1 MAVTQRSTS
10 LAAGRTPRI
19 GTKRPVAPRL
29 RADNRWQ
36 GEPEPE
42 PEAEETSDLLATIE
56 SEIIPRLAFAHRA
69 DPLSP
74 TLCPESRQPPT
85 EAELA
90 EFARIATCHDLSG
103 ALAFVESLA
112 RQGLSLEILLLE
124 LVGATARLLGTQWET
139 DLRSFTEVS
148 AGLGTLQQVV
158 HILGPSFAPTLPHR
172 GLVVL
177 VAAPGEQHTLGLYM
191 VGEFLRRAGW
201 GVQVAPTISNA
212 GLVDLV
218 ATERVEM
225 LGISVSNDELLRP
238 LAGLI
243 ESVQGASCN
252 PDMSIMLGGPL
263 ELSDYATQCGV
274 SLCTSDPRDAVRWL
288 ERHANLTMCRN

>member
-1 MAVTQRSTS
+1 MALTQRSIRLAVEQRS
-10 LAAGRTPRI
+10 LG
-19 GTKRPVAPRL
+19 GTQRLVAQQAQDCDKRH
-29 RADNRWQ
+29 
-36 GEPEPE
+36 GEPEPD
-42 PEAEETSDLLATIE
+42 ETSELLATIE

-74 TLCPESRQPPT
+74 WLCPESRLPPT
-85 EAELA
+85 EEELV
-90 EFARIATCHDLSG
+90 EFARLATCHDLTG
-103 ALAFVESLA
+103 ALAFVETIA
-112 RQGLSLEILLLE
+112 RQGLSLEIILLD
-124 LVGATARLLGTQWET
+124 LVGATARLLGEQWLS

-177 VAAPGEQHTLGLYM
+177 VAAPGEQHILGLYM

-201 GVQVAPTISNA
+201 GVQVSPNISTA
-212 GLVDLV
+212 DLVGLV
-218 ATERVEM
+218 AAQRVEM
-225 LGISVSNDELLRP
+225 LGFSVSTDALLEP

-243 ESVQGASCN
+243 ELVREASCN
-252 PDMSIMLGGPL
+252 PSLTIMLGGPL
-263 ELSDYATQCGV
+263 ELTDYAASCGA

-288 ERHANLTMCRN
+288 EHHASLTPCRN